1 MIGELKLSSDRK
13 VRFYK
18 TQQNS
23 FGTLPGP
30 PATGGTCPGCT
41 DGIGGCRYAA
51 KKRPTCYVSA
61 LIDIYSGVRKILTHN
76 TALLKSASL
85 EEKKLIFD
93 TTFKTFKTKKRN
105 AEPNNNFRLHW
116 SGDSVDT
123 DTAYAL
129 GASIRDNPEINF
141 WGYTRSFNC
150 VPILFDICNLKL
162 YLSLD
167 AVNLKEG
174 IGVYNKY
181 RLINSIKSN
190 ISMCYMGEENRL
202 NLTPC
207 PVDTGKLALEEGC
220 SNCTLCL
227 HGEPVWFKT
236 K

>member
-1 MIGELKLSSDRK
+1 MTEGLKLSSDRK

-18 TQQNS
+18 TQHNS

-30 PATGGTCPGCT
+30 PEIGGTCPGCT
-41 DGIGGCRYAA
+41 TGIGGCYYSA
-51 KKRPTCYVSA
+51 KKRPTCYVSS
-61 LIDIYSGVRKILTHN
+61 LLDIYSGVRNILTHN
-76 TALLKSASL
+76 TALLRAASL

-93 TTFKTFKTKKRN
+93 TTFNTFKTKKRN
-105 AEPNNNFRLHW
+105 AEPNNNFRLNW
-116 SGDSVDT
+116 SGDIFDK

-129 GASIRDNPEINF
+129 GSSIRDNPEINF
-141 WGYTRSFNC
+141 WTYTRSFNC

-174 IGVYNKY
+174 LATYNKY
-181 RLINSIKSN
+181 SRVNNIKSN
-190 ISMCYMGEENRL
+190 VAMCYMGEENYL

-207 PVDTGKLALEEGC
+207 PVDTGKLVLEEGC
-220 SNCTLCL
+220 SNCMLCL
-227 HGEPVWFKT
+227 HGNAVWFKT